1 MDNGYVCCVDIIRA
15 VHVQT
20 LTCLRSAAVSAL
32 ARARTEQCRRQLV
45 TVACLAERGPHALF
59 PDTLPK

>member
-1 MDNGYVCCVDIIRA
+1 MSGYVCYVDITRD
-15 VHVQT
+15 VHVQIVQS

-32 ARARTEQCRRQLV
+32 ARAEQCRRQLV
-45 TVACLAERGPHALF
+45 TVACTAERGPHALF

>member
-1 MDNGYVCCVDIIRA
+1 MYVCYAVIIRT
-15 VHVQT
+15 VHVQS

-32 ARARTEQCRRQLV
+32 ARARTEQCRRELV
-45 TVACLAERGPHALF
+45 TVACTAERGPHALF

>member
-1 MDNGYVCCVDIIRA
+1 MSGYVCYAVIIRA
-15 VHVQT
+15 VQS

>member
-1 MDNGYVCCVDIIRA
+1 MSGYVCYVDITRG
-15 VHVQT
+15 VHVQS
-20 LTCLRSAAVSAL
+20 LTCLRRVAVSAL

-45 TVACLAERGPHALF
+45 TVACTAERGPHALF